1 MPAENNV
8 HYFPDC
14 DFLFKF
20 VCMIQFTAVI
30 QKYKTMGE
38 KTGWTFIEIPDGIPQ
53 QLKPGHKKEFKVKGK
68 LDDYAFKQM
77 PLYPVGGGKFIM
89 ALNADVRRAIAKRQ
103 GATVDV
109 KIAADNSAFQFNHD
123 LMECLNDEPAALK
136 HFNSL
141 TGSHQRYFSK
151 WIDSAKTE
159 PTKAKRI
166 AMAITALARKMGYPE
181 MIREESAKNKL
192 LR

>member
-1 MPAENNV
+1 
-8 HYFPDC
+8 
-14 DFLFKF
+14 
-20 VCMIQFTAVI
+20 MIQFSAVI
-30 QKYKTMGE
+30 QKYKVMGE
-38 KTGWTFIEIPDGIPQ
+38 KSGWTFIEIPDGIPE

-68 LDDYAFKQM
+68 LDDYSFKQM

-89 ALNADVRRAIAKRQ
+89 ALNADVRRAITKRQ
-103 GATVDV
+103 GSTVSV
-109 KIAADNSAFQFNHD
+109 KIAADNSAFQFNSD
-123 LMECLNDEPAALK
+123 LIECLNDEPAALR

-141 TGSHQRYFSK
+141 PGSHQRYFSK

-166 AMAITALARKMGYPE
+166 AMALSALTRKMGYPE
-181 MIREESAKNKL
+181 MIREETAKNKL

>member
-1 MPAENNV
+1 M
-8 HYFPDC
+8 
-14 DFLFKF
+14 L
-20 VCMIQFTAVI
+20 QFSAVI
-30 QKYKTMGE
+30 QKYNVMGE
-38 KTGWTFIEIPDGIPQ
+38 TSNWTFIAIPDDIPE
-53 QLKPGHKKEFKVKGK
+53 QLKPGHKTEFKVKGK
-68 LDDYAFKQM
+68 LDAYAFKQM

-89 ALNADVRRAIAKRQ
+89 ALNADVRKAIGKRQ
-103 GATVDV
+103 GATVNV
-109 KIAADNSAFQFNHD
+109 KIAADNSAFQFNPD
-123 LMECLNDEPAALK
+123 LMDCLNDEPPALQ

-141 TGSHQRYFSK
+141 SGSHQRYFSK

-166 AMAITALARKMGYPE
+166 AMAVNALALKMGYPE

>member
-1 MPAENNV
+1 M
-8 HYFPDC
+8 
-14 DFLFKF
+14 K
-20 VCMIQFTAVI
+20 QFTAVV

-38 KTGWTFIEIPDGIPQ
+38 KTGWTFIEIPDGIPE

-68 LDDYAFKQM
+68 LDDYTFKQM

-89 ALNADVRRAIAKRQ
+89 ALNADVRKAIGKRQ
-103 GATVDV
+103 GATVHV
-109 KIAADNSAFQFNHD
+109 KISADNSAFQFNHD
-123 LMECLNDEPAALK
+123 LMECLNDEPAALQ
-136 HFNSL
+136 HFKSL

-166 AMAITALARKMGYPE
+166 AMAVTALARKMGYPE
-181 MIREESAKNKL
+181 MIREETAKNKL

>member
-1 MPAENNV
+1 
-8 HYFPDC
+8 
-14 DFLFKF
+14 
-20 VCMIQFTAVI
+20 MIQFTTVI
-30 QKYKTMGE
+30 QKYKVMGE
-38 KTGWTFIEIPDGIPQ
+38 KSGWTFIEIPDGIPE

-68 LDDYAFKQM
+68 LDAYAFKQM

-89 ALNADVRRAIAKRQ
+89 ALNADVRKAIGKRQ

-109 KIAADNSAFQFNHD
+109 KLAADNSAFQINKDFKD
-123 LMECLNDEPAALK
+123 CLDDEPAALQ
-136 HFNSL
+136 HYQSL

-166 AMAITALARKMGYPE
+166 AMAVTALARKMGYPE
-181 MIREESAKNKL
+181 MIREETAKNKL

>member
-20 VCMIQFTAVI
+20 VLMIQFTTVI
-30 QKYKTMGE
+30 QKYKVMGE
-38 KTGWTFIEIPDGIPQ
+38 KSGWTFIEIPDGIPE

-103 GATVDV
+103 GSSVNV
-109 KIAADNSAFQFNHD
+109 KIAADNSAFQFNGD
-123 LMECLNDEPAALK
+123 FIECLNDEPSALR

-141 TGSHQRYFSK
+141 PGSHQRYFSK

-166 AMAITALARKMGYPE
+166 AMAINALARNMGYPE
-181 MIREESAKNKL
+181 MIREETAKNKL

>member
-1 MPAENNV
+1 
-8 HYFPDC
+8 
-14 DFLFKF
+14 
-20 VCMIQFTAVI
+20 MIQFTAVI

-38 KTGWTFIEIPDGIPQ
+38 KTGWTFIEIPDGIPE

-123 LMECLNDEPAALK
+123 LMECLNDEPAALQ
-136 HFNSL
+136 HFNRL

-166 AMAITALARKMGYPE
+166 AMAVTALARKMGYPE
-181 MIREESAKNKL
+181 MIREETAKNKL